1 MTGISQSSASFL
13 RYNDRSTRCFSRID
27 PTELRSLFGSAFFEF
42 YALDLVRRL
51 DVTACDAVLEV
62 ACGTGILTHHLCTK
76 PPEAARL
83 VATDLNGAMFACA
96 ATDFAT
102 GLVRGNPIVAAIE
115 ESGRVDDVETV
126 VGAVAKK
133 SVSIS
138 VRNRSKARCK
148 LSSGVRCD
156 SRFRRRLERA
166 IERRSDWW
174 IVRYDVS

>member
-1 MTGISQSSASFL
+1 
-13 RYNDRSTRCFSRID
+13 
-27 PTELRSLFGSAFFEF
+27 
-42 YALDLVRRL
+42 
-51 DVTACDAVLEV
+51 
-62 ACGTGILTHHLCTK
+62 
-76 PPEAARL
+76 
-83 VATDLNGAMFACA
+83 MFACA

-148 LSSGVRCD
+148 LSSGVR
-156 SRFRRRLERA
+156 
-166 IERRSDWW
+166 
-174 IVRYDVS
+174 